1 MNKVDTIRK
10 IVNGDA
16 FVSFLN
22 EGYINIHIIITSRIW
37 NGKNIISD
45 IETELNDNL
54 EVIQKLKNISI
65 ELYKTFRVNNDTFNI
80 NVKNNTLSIS
90 FLLDN
95 IHFV

>member
-22 EGYINIHIIITSRIW
+22 NGYINIHIYIPYRTW
-37 NGKNIISD
+37 NSNDTIND
-45 IETELNDNL
+45 IENEFNYNIEL
-54 EVIQKLKNISI
+54 IKILKNISI
-65 ELYKTFRVNNDTFNI
+65 ELDKTFRANDDTFKI
-80 NVKNNTLSIS
+80 NVKNNTLYIS
-90 FLLDN
+90 FLLDS

>member
-1 MNKVDTIRK
+1 MDKVDTIRK

-22 EGYINIHIIITSRIW
+22 AGYINIHIYIPYRAW
-37 NGKNIISD
+37 NSNDTIND
-45 IETELNDNL
+45 IENELNYNL
-54 EVIQKLKNISI
+54 ELIKILKNIS
-65 ELYKTFRVNNDTFNI
+65 LKLDKTFRAKQDTFKI

-95 IHFV
+95 INFI